1 MQMTFRRALGPAFL
15 FAAAALTGCSENNG
29 SAQLSIKLKDA
40 PGDVQAA
47 VVTITRVEL
56 QGEGGTQVLL
66 SGADSATV
74 DLTDLVNQTTDLV
87 KNAVV
92 PAGSYSQLRFVIS
105 GASIQVDNG
114 DGTSSVYATEG
125 YTHLPN
131 GATTAT
137 GTLQA
142 PSFSTS
148 GLKVNLPGGSVTLEG
163 DQKILLVDF
172 DVSRSF
178 GHQAGASGQWT
189 MHPVLTATDFQ
200 TTGSAHVA
208 VQPRLGLQLPAGTTL
223 GAFDAVLVASGTTDS
238 LSMPLADA
246 NADGTFDA
254 DFSFLAPA
262 TYDISLKPHDAAST
276 LKATLDG
283 TPSVT
288 VNSATQASATVT
300 VTQVQ

>member
-1 MQMTFRRALGPAFL
+1 MQTTFRRAAG
-15 FAAAALTGCSENNG
+15 AALLLTAALTGCSENNG
-29 SAQLSIKLKDA
+29 TTQLSIKLKDA

-47 VVTITRVEL
+47 VVTITRIEL

-74 DLTDLVNQTTDLV
+74 DLTDLVNQATDLV
-87 KNAVV
+87 KDAVV
-92 PAGSYSQLRFVIS
+92 PSGSYSQLRFVIS
-105 GASIQVDNG
+105 GAALQVDNG
-114 DGTSSVYATEG
+114 DGTSSVYATDG

-131 GATTAT
+131 GATAAT

-148 GLKVNLPGGSVTLEG
+148 GLKVNLPGGSIALEG

-178 GHQAGASGQWT
+178 GHESGAAGRWT

-200 TTGSAHVA
+200 ATAGAHVA
-208 VQPRLGLQLPAGTTL
+208 VQTGPGVTLPTGTTL
-223 GAFDAVLVASGTTDS
+223 AAFDAVLVQSGTTDS
-238 LSMPLADA
+238 LAQPLADA

-254 DFSFLAPA
+254 DFSFVAPG
-262 TYDISLKPHDAAST
+262 TYAVSLRPHDAAST

-283 TPSVT
+283 TPSLT
-288 VNSATQASATVT
+288 VASGAQANATVT
-300 VTQVQ
+300 VTGVQ